1 MQALA
6 LCFADHHEFVNDFEF
21 ALAEMTSNT
30 SDGLI
35 KGLEMFTSKVKYLH
49 INLKECKDSLNDLEA
64 VQTWV
69 SMYLPKEDLSATIMS
84 EVSTHLDLVKVEILR
99 AKKDM
104 AYKNYFGLGQ
114 TIGELLT
121 HVLTPQVMPVT
132 VYDTFELKDDS
143 PQSVLEMMEI
153 EAARHPEGQPI
164 NIEQLLQ

>member
-1 MQALA
+1 MQTLA

-35 KGLEMFTSKVKYLH
+35 KGLEMFASKVKYLH
-49 INLKECKDSLNDLEA
+49 MNMKECKDSLNDIEA
-64 VQTWV
+64 VQNWV
-69 SMYLPKEDLSATIMS
+69 NTYLPERDLSATIIS

-104 AYKNYFGLGQ
+104 AFKNYFGLGQ

-121 HVLTPQVMPVT
+121 HVLTQQIIPVT
-132 VYDTFELKDDS
+132 FFDV
-143 PQSVLEMMEI
+143 VEMVPAPVQQ
-153 EAARHPEGQPI
+153 AAAPI
-164 NIEQLLQ
+164 NIEALL